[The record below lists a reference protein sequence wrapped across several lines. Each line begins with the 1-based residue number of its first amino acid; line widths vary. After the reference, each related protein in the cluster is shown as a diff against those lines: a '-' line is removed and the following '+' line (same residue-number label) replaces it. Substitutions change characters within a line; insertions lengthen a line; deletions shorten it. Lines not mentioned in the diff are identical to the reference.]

1 MFLKIQQGTDERKK
15 KPKRKSRKKSH
26 SHVFYAE
33 REDMEASK
41 ASFDKASKNTVSTLT
56 RLHLYHVNAVGT
68 LLSFLLM

>member
-1 MFLKIQQGTDERKK
+1 
-15 KPKRKSRKKSH
+15 
-26 SHVFYAE
+26 
-33 REDMEASK
+33 MEASK